1 MEQWISPK
9 LTGKQIEKMVDDAD
23 AFFQVARD
31 VARERRGTGG
41 QAGDA
46 NYSYSTVWMTNL
58 GLSFELKLKAMS
70 YLRKGG
76 YRAIHELNGL
86 YQALDADI
94 QSQLTSVFKQFVQNR
109 LGANFYDV
117 RRGPSMEDKIPG
129 PRFSREADKSFGDL
143 MKYFDNIKL
152 FMRRYA
158 FESFDPGKPWVE
170 LNPEPLARLVAEMN
184 SLIAHSR
191 HQSSASQK
199 DGDESSV

>member
-31 VARERRGTGG
+31 VAREKRGTGG
-41 QAGDA
+41 QAGDP

-76 YRAIHELNGL
+76 YRKTHELVTL
-86 YQALDADI
+86 YNDLEADI
-94 QSQLTSVFKQFVQNR
+94 HSQLTSVFEQFVQNR
-109 LGANFYDV
+109 LVPNFYDV
-117 RRGPSMEDKIPG
+117 RRGPSMEYEIPT
-129 PRFSREADKSFGDL
+129 PRFSREANKSFGEL
-143 MKYFDNIKL
+143 MATFDDIQL

-158 FESFDPGKPWVE
+158 FEAFDPGEPWIE

-184 SLIAHSR
+184 SLIAHLR

-199 DGDESSV
+199 DSDEASV